1 MRKRIALLG
10 IYHETNTFIE
20 IPTTLDD
27 FKNGYWL
34 AGEAIRT
41 EYEGAHHEISG
52 VIDVIDASPDLEL
65 VPVLY
70 ASATPG
76 GLIQREAYEAIL
88 AEMWAAL
95 EAVLPVDGCVVVP
108 HGAGVA
114 ESYPDL
120 DGHWLGLLREKLGPE
135 IPITGTLDPHANVSR
150 AMVAATDALV
160 AYATNPHIDQRATGR
175 KAAQILVDTLR
186 GTVQP
191 VQHLVQLPMA
201 ISIEQQYTSQDPCR
215 SLLAHL
221 TETGRQ
227 NRLLSASLLL
237 GFPYADVAE
246 MGSAFIL
253 VADQKQDADAQ
264 KLIQKTGQQLSDYI
278 LDRKEEFNGP
288 KTGIQAVLPTLAAL
302 PKPVLM
308 LDMGDNVGG
317 GAPGNSTHLLESLEM
332 KDIGP
337 VFICLY
343 DPSAVEEAR
352 QHAIG
357 ETFPLAMGEAGK
369 PYKTKVT
376 FTRLLDGKFTE
387 STPKHGGFVNYD
399 MGETA
404 LVKTQKGNIV
414 MLTTRRTPPYSLR
427 QMTAFGLEPDAFA
440 IIIAKG
446 VNAPIA
452 AYAPVC
458 PAIVQVDTP
467 GVTQADMTLF
477 TYQNRRRPL
486 FPFERDHQ
494 LH

>member
-10 IYHETNTFIE
+10 IYHETNTFITT
-20 IPTTLDD
+20 PTTLDD

-34 AGEAIRT
+34 AGDAIRT

-52 VIDVIDASPDLEL
+52 VIDVIDACSDLEL

-76 GLIQREAYEAIL
+76 GLIQKAAYEAIL
-88 AEMWAAL
+88 TEMWAAL
-95 EAVLPVDGCVVVP
+95 DAVLPVDGCVVVP

-114 ESYPDL
+114 ESQPDL
-120 DGHWLGLLREKLGPE
+120 DGYWLGLLRKKLGDK
-135 IPITGTLDPHANVSR
+135 IPITGTLDPHANVSP

-175 KAAQILVDTLR
+175 KAAEMVVETVRGNLR
-186 GTVQP
+186 P

-201 ISIEQQYTSQDPCR
+201 ISIEQQYTSQDPCQ
-215 SLLAHL
+215 SLLVYL
-221 TETGRQ
+221 NEISDQ
-227 NRLLSASLLL
+227 NRLVSASLLL

-253 VADQKQDADAQ
+253 VADEKRDANARN
-264 KLIQKTGQQLSDYI
+264 LIRKTGQQLSDYI
-278 LDRKEEFNGP
+278 LNRKEAFNGA
-288 KTGIQAVLPTLAAL
+288 KTGIGAVLPSLAAL
-302 PKPVLM
+302 PKPILM

-317 GAPGNSTHLLESLEM
+317 GAPGNSTHLLESLENQ
-332 KDIGP
+332 DVGP

-343 DPSAVEEAR
+343 DPSAVGEAS
-352 QHAIG
+352 HYPVGESFKLAIG
-357 ETFPLAMGEAGK
+357 EEGK
-369 PYKTKVT
+369 KYETWA
-376 FTRLLDGKFTE
+376 RLIRLSDGKFTE
-387 STPKHGGFVNYD
+387 STPKHGGFVKYD

-404 LVKTQKGNIV
+404 IVKTGKGNNV

-427 QMTAFGLEPDAFA
+427 QMTAFGVSPESFA

-458 PAIVQVDTP
+458 PSIVQVDTP

-477 TYQNRRRPL
+477 AYQNRRKPL
-486 FPFERDHQ
+486 FPFE
-494 LH
+494 